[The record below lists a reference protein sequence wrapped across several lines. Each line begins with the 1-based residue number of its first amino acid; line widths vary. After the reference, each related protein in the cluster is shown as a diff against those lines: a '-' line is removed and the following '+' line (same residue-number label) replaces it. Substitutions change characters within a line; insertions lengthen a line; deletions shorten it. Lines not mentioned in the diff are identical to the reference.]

1 MIFYLVLNDG
11 HLTPFQT
18 IKNFLFLT
26 EFGSSNVLTV
36 FKVTA
41 TFQTLPS
48 EVVHDDL
55 FNTDNDS
62 SEVFKSRRW
71 NQNRK
76 LLWSR
81 AKLFWYPRSK
91 KAPKLNEEKCS
102 IWKTPST
109 RRELDT
115 PFWHLLWLVSYD
127 SCVVDKS
134 KQINI
139 EEITA
144 GLLKGIIG
152 ESIRIQG

>member
-115 PFWHLLWLVSYD
+115 PFDILFDSFLMIHVSWTNRNRLTLRKLRLVYW
-127 SCVVDKS
+127 
-134 KQINI
+134 
-139 EEITA
+139 
-144 GLLKGIIG
+144 KG
-152 ESIRIQG
+152 